1 MTQTDE
7 KELVLGNKQLLSLF
21 FVVVALCGVFFAV
34 GYRIGQNSTKITPVT
49 SAESTA
55 MASPVARQQP
65 EPPRETVQTQP
76 DTTPEQQ
83 PAPVE
88 TRPAQDTAVKEAPGS
103 VPVSTPEIGASYVQV
118 AAVPRPDAE
127 NMVRTLREQSFHA
140 ILAESSKDGFF
151 RVLAG
156 PYRETVQTADAKNR
170 LKTLGFGQ
178 AFVFVPK

>member
-1 MTQTDE
+1 M
-7 KELVLGNKQLLSLF
+7 
-21 FVVVALCGVFFAV
+21 
-34 GYRIGQNSTKITPVT
+34 
-49 SAESTA
+49 
-55 MASPVARQQP
+55 
-65 EPPRETVQTQP
+65 
-76 DTTPEQQ
+76 
-83 PAPVE
+83 
-88 TRPAQDTAVKEAPGS
+88 
-103 VPVSTPEIGASYVQV
+103 PVSTPEIGASYVQV